1 MLYYDSVA
9 PDEVRMLEIADGTE
23 EKIKKIFKVSLEKVK
38 IGDIL
43 RIRCVLS
50 ATRCL
55 INCQVRFTKKIEKI
69 FKSELAKIKIGG
81 ILRNCC
87 S

>member
-1 MLYYDSVA
+1 MKLPMALKKKS
-9 PDEVRMLEIADGTE
+9 
-23 EKIKKIFKVSLEKVK
+23 KIFKVSLEKVK

>member
-23 EKIKKIFKVSLEKVK
+23 EKQKIFKVSLEKVK

-69 FKSELAKIKIGG
+69 FKSELAKIKFGG